1 MKDDANWKAM
11 RASSALI
18 AIRSCNATTKAV
30 VGKMLESAAENRVL
44 RDESKLSG
52 GISSRGRIQFVF
64 EEFGATRLAE
74 WQRMA

>member
-1 MKDDANWKAM
+1 MKEECEQEGDACWQCSHRDQVLQCDA
-11 RASSALI
+11 
-18 AIRSCNATTKAV
+18 KAV
-30 VGKMLESAAENRVL
+30 GKILESTAENRVL

-52 GISSRGRIQFVF
+52 TISSRGRIQFVF